1 MTAIALVS
9 IIGLLGWLVLAG
21 SEYRSFQLGGRKSL
35 RLVLIWLLLFAAV
48 GLAFHHG
55 MQP

>member
-1 MTAIALVS
+1 MTAIAIVS

-21 SEYRSFQLGGRKSL
+21 SEYRSFQVGTGKTL

-48 GLAFHHG
+48 GLAFHYV